1 MRKCKLVLLILCL
14 CSLGGVAGGGRLWAD
29 DDGVRYAGVLRNVAP
44 AVVTVMVVTKTTMQS
59 GGRSAD
65 HESRYEI
72 PGVVVDASGLI
83 MTSIV
88 PFSPER
94 MLKMLAHADDGDM
107 PQIKTTASEIK
118 VLFEQ
123 DQKESAAF
131 LAATDSN
138 LGLAFIQLERRRDA
152 SSAWSI
158 SPIRGA
164 RRSATPSSPSPVSAR
179 VSTPRR
185 TSPPRA
191 LSGEVTRPRKAWVID
206 RMIMTLGLPVFSLA
220 GNVLGVLSLVDSGLA
235 EAPGSGTFDLGMEAL
250 AGAAPAFQPFLIPA
264 TAVAP
269 VVDQAR
275 EQAAHKAAERAAAPP
290 AAAPPATPG
299 APQTSPPAPP
309 PAPKSPPAHPGS

>member
-1 MRKCKLVLLILCL
+1 MRKYNLVSLILCL
-14 CSLGGVAGGGRLWAD
+14 CCLGGFAAGGALRAD

-107 PQIKTTASEIK
+107 PQIKTAASEIK

-123 DQKESAAF
+123 DQKESGAF

-138 LGLAFIQLERRRDA
+138 LGLAFIQLEAPAGRKLGVVDF
-152 SSAWSI
+152 SHPG
-158 SPIRGA
+158 SPAIGDTIVAVSRLGKGFD
-164 RRSATPSSPSPVSAR
+164 ATPYFTTAR
-179 VSTPRR
+179 
-185 TSPPRA
+185 
-191 LSGEVTRPRKAWVID
+191 LSGEVTKPRKAWVID

-235 EAPGSGTFDLGMEAL
+235 DAPGSGTFDLGMEAL

-275 EQAAHKAAERAAAPP
+275 EQAAHKAAERAAAPV
-290 AAAPPATPG
+290 
-299 APQTSPPAPP
+299 PP
-309 PAPKSPPAHPGS
+309 PAPKSPPASPGQHP